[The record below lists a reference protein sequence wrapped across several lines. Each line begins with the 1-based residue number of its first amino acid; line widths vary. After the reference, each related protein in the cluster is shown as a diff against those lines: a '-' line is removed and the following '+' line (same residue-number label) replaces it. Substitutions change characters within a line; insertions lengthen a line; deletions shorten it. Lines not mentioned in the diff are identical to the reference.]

1 MVSAAPA
8 IAASNAPAPD
18 RLARAWSVLATVP
31 DPEIPVLS
39 LVDLGIVRSVEVDAA
54 GAVEVGLAL
63 TYSGCPATTVIHE
76 SVASALRA
84 AGFAQVSTLQLLS
97 PPWTS
102 DWISAEGRT
111 KLEHYG
117 IAPPVQPLSSPR
129 GLGRMP
135 TAIRCPRCG
144 STLTREV
151 SAFGSTPCKALHGCT
166 ACLEPFE
173 YFKCI

>member
-8 IAASNAPAPD
+8 ASTAPVLVGVAH
-18 RLARAWSVLATVP
+18 AWSVLATVP

-39 LVDLGIVRSVEVDAA
+39 LVDLGIVRSVAVDAA
-54 GAVEVGLAL
+54 GAIEVGLAL

-76 SVASALRA
+76 SVVAALHA
-84 AGFAQVSTLQLLS
+84 AGFATVATRQLLS

-102 DWISAEGRT
+102 DWISADGRA

-117 IAPPVQPLSSPR
+117 IAPPVQPLASPR
-129 GLGRMP
+129 GLGRAAA
-135 TAIRCPRCG
+135 AIPCPRCG
-144 STLTREV
+144 STATREV
-151 SAFGSTPCKALHGCT
+151 SAFGSTPCKALHSCT